1 MLQRHALRCWEAL
14 EGGKGLCGRGEAE
27 RAFDQVERSIADE
40 YTVETELPRQAAAGR
55 KTEYPEYPCALNSS
69 TVVRLAEH
77 P

>member
-1 MLQRHALRCWEAL
+1 M
-14 EGGKGLCGRGEAE
+14 CGRGEAEPSRAE

-40 YTVETELPRQAAAGR
+40 YTVETELPRLAAAGR